1 MTTRPPPYCTQ
12 PLWARVSASESAPLI
27 CPTTDIN
34 GAVGLQCSTRCCR
47 TSAYCLSRSNRRL
60 TGTNVRV
67 AHLHTPTQACAR
79 LQPPAQGPSVGV
91 CIRHG
96 CDYGFI
102 RRQLLSSST
111 SPRAPLSR
119 AGHLAQKP
127 HASVA
132 VSSQEDWSPKCLR
145 APARAEGWPVAARVA
160 DRHGRDFAHKVLGAR
175 VLTVQS
181 GARRVASL
189 LSAHFS
195 ALPKRCG

>member
-67 AHLHTPTQACAR
+67 AHLHKHVRDCSLLLRDPALVCA
-79 LQPPAQGPSVGV
+79 
-91 CIRHG
+91 
-96 CDYGFI
+96 YGTAVTI

-127 HASVA
+127 YASVA